1 MTINPLLLDLPDS
14 LQSPRLMLRP
24 PRPGDGAA
32 LHEAI
37 VESLPRL
44 REFLASLTWVA
55 AEQTLESAETFCRNA
70 ASNFIARR
78 DLPYL
83 VFSRESGRLLGAC
96 GLHRTQWDVPKTE
109 VGYWIRTSA
118 AGQGLVTEAVNLL
131 VGVAFEKIGAQRIEI
146 ITDTMN
152 AASRRVA
159 ERCGFVLEGVMRN
172 ERRAPGG
179 GLRDTCVY
187 AKLPV

>member
-1 MTINPLLLDLPDS
+1 MTTPILLDLPDT
-14 LQSPRLMLRP
+14 LLTPRLLLRA

-44 REFLASLTWVA
+44 REFLASLTWVSG
-55 AEQTLESAETFCRNA
+55 EQTLESAETYCRNA

-83 VFSRESGRLLGAC
+83 MFSRETQQLLGAC

-109 VGYWIRTSA
+109 IGYWVRTSA
-118 AGQGLVTEAVNLL
+118 AGQGYVTEAVNAL
-131 VGVAFEKIGAQRIEI
+131 VDLAFETIGAQRVDIS
-146 ITDTMN
+146 TDALN
-152 AASRRVA
+152 LPSRRVA
-159 ERCGFVLEGVMRN
+159 ERCGFVLEGVMKN
-172 ERRAPGG
+172 ERRAPDGV
-179 GLRDTCVY
+179 LRDSCIY
-187 AKLPV
+187 ARLPA